1 MEWLF
6 VYDGGWWLKITDVKQ
21 LTEYHKR
28 TDGKRYEGALMMYK
42 DGKRPENMSLEE
54 RIRASM
60 EGNRSFML
68 MQAAIIQAQNMEG
81 TFLDGIRGLNMEA
94 GMKELKDI
102 REYGA
107 VYINPVGGST
117 FSVDYTQF
125 CRRKELIF
133 PDFRKEDIRVKQ
145 FRGGSHWYAYIGD
158 MQVRNGEELK
168 WNTQEAP
175 GAPLLGDRCEKAE
188 KTGDKCKGYRMAGG
202 SLFFACTVCEKQEG
216 SARE

>member
-81 TFLDGIRGLNMEA
+81 TFLDGIRGLNMEV

-168 WNTQEAP
+168 WNTKEA
-175 GAPLLGDRCEKAE
+175 ARSAAE
-188 KTGDKCKGYRMAGG
+188 AIVDC
-202 SLFFACTVCEKQEG
+202 
-216 SARE
+216 

>member
-6 VYDGGWWLKITDVKQ
+6 VYDGGWWLKITDVQQ

-28 TDGKRYEGALMMYK
+28 TDAKRYEGALMMYK

-54 RIRASM
+54 RIRASI

-81 TFLDGIRGLNMEA
+81 TFLDGIRGLNMEI

-133 PDFRKEDIRVKQ
+133 PNFRKEDIRVKQ

-168 WNTQEAP
+168 WNTKEA
-175 GAPLLGDRCEKAE
+175 AQRVAE
-188 KTGDKCKGYRMAGG
+188 SIVER
-202 SLFFACTVCEKQEG
+202 
-216 SARE
+216 

>member
-94 GMKELKDI
+94 GMKE
-102 REYGA
+102 
-107 VYINPVGGST
+107 
-117 FSVDYTQF
+117 
-125 CRRKELIF
+125 
-133 PDFRKEDIRVKQ
+133 
-145 FRGGSHWYAYIGD
+145 
-158 MQVRNGEELK
+158 
-168 WNTQEAP
+168 
-175 GAPLLGDRCEKAE
+175 
-188 KTGDKCKGYRMAGG
+188 
-202 SLFFACTVCEKQEG
+202 
-216 SARE
+216 